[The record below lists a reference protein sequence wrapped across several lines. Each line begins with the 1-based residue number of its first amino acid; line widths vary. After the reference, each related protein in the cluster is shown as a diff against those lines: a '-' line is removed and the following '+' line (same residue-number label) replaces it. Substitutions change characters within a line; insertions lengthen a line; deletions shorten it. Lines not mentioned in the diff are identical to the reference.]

1 MTAQKVT
8 LAGSYRAE
16 PQRAIYVGDVD
27 PDERI
32 VITVH
37 LKRRSPDKFQPGS
50 AGDLARLAQPIT
62 RRALAAQRRRTHA
75 HAASRIEQL
84 AKKFGVTVRV
94 IVLVQRTVMLQ
105 GSARLMSEIF
115 GATLR
120 IYDDGKHRFRA
131 RVGQL

>member
-1 MTAQKVT
+1 MTGQKVA
-8 LAGSYRAE
+8 LAGSYRTE
-16 PQRAIYVGDVD
+16 PQGATYVGDVD

-75 HAASRIEQL
+75 HADSRIEQL
-84 AKKFGVTVRV
+84 AKKYGVTVRD
-94 IVLVQRTVMLQ
+94 IDLVQRTVMLQ
-105 GSARLMSEIF
+105 APARLMSEIF

-120 IYDDGKHRFRA
+120 IYDDGHPRFR
-131 RVGQL
+131 G